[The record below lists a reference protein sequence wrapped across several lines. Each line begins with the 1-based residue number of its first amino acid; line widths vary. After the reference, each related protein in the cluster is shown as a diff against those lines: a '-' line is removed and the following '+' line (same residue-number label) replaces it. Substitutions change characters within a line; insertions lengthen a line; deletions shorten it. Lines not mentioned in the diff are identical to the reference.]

1 MTTPHSRYHS
11 LVNCSYERVDD
22 GQSHT
27 LEMLIRNKNFTMTI
41 DDNGSART
49 IVNEGPNT
57 YLQVQDDFFLGGLP
71 SSVNTR
77 AFKKWHIR
85 DGTSF
90 RGNGLGKK
98 PRRTQA
104 FIMDGDN

>member
-1 MTTPHSRYHS
+1 
-11 LVNCSYERVDD
+11 
-22 GQSHT
+22 
-27 LEMLIRNKNFTMTI
+27 MLIREKNFTMTI
-41 DDNGSART
+41 DDNGPART
-49 IVNEGPNT
+49 IVNEGPKT

-90 RGNGLGKK
+90 RGKRGVDSL
-98 PRRTQA
+98 
-104 FIMDGDN
+104 